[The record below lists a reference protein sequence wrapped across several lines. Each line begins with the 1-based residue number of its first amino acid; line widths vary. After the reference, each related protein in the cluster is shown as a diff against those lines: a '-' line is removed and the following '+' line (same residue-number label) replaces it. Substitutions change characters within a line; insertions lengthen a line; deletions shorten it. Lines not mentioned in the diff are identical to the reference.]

1 MTGSRLKLTLNT
13 IGTLLARGDADELA
27 TYFECPLPVY
37 VDDRFILFGSRDQL
51 AEALAAYMIEVSR
64 FNVHR
69 IEPLLVRIEDTT
81 PSRSLF
87 VVRWNYLLEDG
98 TCCSSNVVRYVG
110 RRGALDGTLRIE
122 LVEYLDTTSSDFP
135 MQLLEVFSA

>member
-37 VDDRFILFGSRDQL
+37 VDDKFILYGSREQL
-51 AEALAAYMIEVSR
+51 VEALAVYMIEVSR

-69 IEPLLVRIEDTT
+69 IEPALVRIEDTT

-98 TCCSSNVVRYVG
+98 TCCSSNVVRYAG
-110 RRGALDGTLRIE
+110 RRGAFDGMLRIE
-122 LVEYLDTTSSDFP
+122 LVEYLDTASSDFP
-135 MQLLEVFSA
+135 MQLLEVVSA